1 VTSDG
6 LGSTSDVIT
15 FHQNWHH
22 LNSSFSGEKCI
33 FTDAQIRVTGSIERE
48 MCSSEQNF
56 LELEASVVK
65 IDNCRKKIRKEGK
78 AKAEKKNK
86 PKNIKT
92 TVLHS
97 VFVPLDQR
105 SGDKR
110 FVRPA
115 CTVSKNVIKRD
126 VSGKQGLLSCC

>member
-1 VTSDG
+1 MTSDG

-48 MCSSEQNF
+48 MCSS
-56 LELEASVVK
+56 
-65 IDNCRKKIRKEGK
+65 
-78 AKAEKKNK
+78 EKKNK

-126 VSGKQGLLSCC
+126 VSGKQGLLS